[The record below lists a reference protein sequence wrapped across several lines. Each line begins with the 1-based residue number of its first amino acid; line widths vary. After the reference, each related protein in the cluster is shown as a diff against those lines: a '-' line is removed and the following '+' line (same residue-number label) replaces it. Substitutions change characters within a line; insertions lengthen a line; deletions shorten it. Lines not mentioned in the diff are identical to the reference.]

1 MQHEMNLTIDPVDER
16 LPLRSLFLFGLQHVL
31 VMAASPITA
40 VFLVSKALGFSD
52 ALTVSLISAT
62 FFVCGIGSMLQS
74 FGPKGF
80 GARLPFVMVPGG
92 APIAIFLAIAQQS
105 DVQTAVGAVI
115 MTALFYFLALPVF
128 RRLLRYFPPIVV
140 GTMLLLVSVNLVR
153 IYGVTIT
160 GRPGTDGFAAPVEV
174 GLALLTIV
182 LTIAAARIF
191 SGTLRRLAVMLG
203 LVGGSLVALA
213 LGHMDLSGVLSGPV
227 VVVPQLF
234 PFGMPK
240 FDVVAAIPLIVFS
253 IISMAEATG
262 QTIATAEIVGRRG
275 DAHAMVPA
283 TIRGDALMSLVGGL
297 FGTSLIITSG
307 ENVGIV
313 RATSVKSRYVT
324 AMAGAILVV
333 IALFAPIGRLA
344 TALPGAV
351 VGGTAVMVFSII
363 GVIGINLLRRVD
375 LREHGPM
382 FTLGSALSIGLLP
395 ILVPGVYSQFPQWV
409 QMILGNGLAA
419 GTITAV
425 VVNALFSHNGAG
437 EQPLDAA
444 PSLQS
449 SVQGANE

>member
-1 MQHEMNLTIDPVDER
+1 MQHEMNVTIDPVDEQ

-182 LTIAAARIF
+182 LTIAAARVF

>member
-313 RATSVKSRYVT
+313 RATSVRSRYVT

>member
-1 MQHEMNLTIDPVDER
+1 
-16 LPLRSLFLFGLQHVL
+16 
-31 VMAASPITA
+31 
-40 VFLVSKALGFSD
+40 
-52 ALTVSLISAT
+52 
-62 FFVCGIGSMLQS
+62 
-74 FGPKGF
+74 
-80 GARLPFVMVPGG
+80 
-92 APIAIFLAIAQQS
+92 
-105 DVQTAVGAVI
+105 VQTAVGAVI

-160 GRPGTDGFAAPVEV
+160 GKPGTEGFAAPIEV
-174 GLALLTIV
+174 GLALITIV
-182 LTIAAARIF
+182 LTIVAARVF
-191 SGTLRRLAVMLG
+191 SGTLQRLAVMLG

-213 LGHMDLSGVLSGPV
+213 LGHMDFSGVLSGPV
-227 VVVPQLF
+227 IAVPQLF

-240 FDVVAAIPLIVFS
+240 FDLIAAIPLIVFS

-275 DAHAMVPA
+275 DAHVIVPA

-313 RATSVKSRYVT
+313 RATNVKSRYVT

-351 VGGTAVMVFSII
+351 VGGTAVIVFSII
-363 GVIGINLLRRVD
+363 GVIGIDLLRRVD
-375 LREHGPM
+375 LREHGAM
-382 FTLGSALSIGLLP
+382 FTLASALSIGLLP
-395 ILVPGVYSQFPQWV
+395 ILVPGVYSQFPQWT

-419 GTITAV
+419 GTVTAV
-425 VVNALFSHNGAG
+425 LVNALFAHHGA
-437 EQPLDAA
+437 EKHPADPA

-449 SVQGANE
+449 TTQGANE

>member
-1 MQHEMNLTIDPVDER
+1 MQHEMNVTIDPVDER

-182 LTIAAARIF
+182 LTIAAARVF

-313 RATSVKSRYVT
+313 RATGVKSRYVT